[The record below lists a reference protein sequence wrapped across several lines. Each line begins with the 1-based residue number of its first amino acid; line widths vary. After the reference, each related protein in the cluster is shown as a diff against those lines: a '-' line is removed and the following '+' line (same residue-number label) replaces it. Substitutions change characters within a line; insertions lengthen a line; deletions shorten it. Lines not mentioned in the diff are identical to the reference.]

1 MDRRR
6 LPRTYHQPVPEP
18 IVLTPA
24 DLHRARVELAIAFL
38 TPLLE
43 AQPPLPATLRQ
54 RLAPMVGQLQ
64 GLVQGLRQ
72 AEARRPP
79 ERG

>member
-1 MDRRR
+1 MPLPKYFRPEDTPSAAR
-6 LPRTYHQPVPEP
+6 L
-18 IVLTPA
+18 VLTPA
-24 DLHRARVELAIAFL
+24 ALHRARAELALAFL

-43 AQPPLPATLRQ
+43 AQPPLPGKLRQ

-72 AEARRPP
+72 AEASRPP
-79 ERG
+79 GRG

>member
-18 IVLTPA
+18 IELTPA
-24 DLHRARVELAIAFL
+24 DLHAARVELAVAL
-38 TPLLE
+38 LAPLLE
-43 AQPPLPATLRQ
+43 TQPPLPGPLRQ

-64 GLVQGLRQ
+64 GLIQGLRQ

-79 ERG
+79 GRG

>member
-1 MDRRR
+1 MPFPKHFR
-6 LPRTYHQPVPEP
+6 PEDTSSAAP
-18 IVLTPA
+18 SLLTPA
-24 DLHRARVELAIAFL
+24 ALHRARVELAIAFL

-43 AQPPLPATLRQ
+43 TQPPLPGPLRQ

-72 AEARRPP
+72 AEADRPRP
-79 ERG
+79 R

>member
-1 MDRRR
+1 
-6 LPRTYHQPVPEP
+6 
-18 IVLTPA
+18 
-24 DLHRARVELAIAFL
+24 VELAIAFL

-43 AQPPLPATLRQ
+43 TQPPLPAMLRQ

-72 AEARRPP
+72 AETGRPP
-79 ERG
+79 AGG

>member
-6 LPRTYHQPVPEP
+6 LPRRDHQPVPEP
-18 IVLTPA
+18 IELTAA
-24 DLHRARVELAIAFL
+24 DLHTARVELAVAL
-38 TPLLE
+38 LAPLLE
-43 AQPPLPATLRQ
+43 TQPPLPGPLRQ

-72 AEARRPP
+72 AEADRPP
-79 ERG
+79 GRG